1 MGPTISTRGACAIAG
16 TAPPASSPK
25 VASPTATRT
34 LSPAPVRRFTRT
46 RPVSLRLVVIIVRL
60 RPLVPVL
67 LGAPALGVPLLRL
80 LLVPRAFPIPFVLL
94 FVPVRLGRPDALG
107 PQEEPVRP
115 DGGGAER
122 DEGQEEATTRHD
134 ALLERLSPAA
144 TGCRR

>member
-34 LSPAPVRRFTRT
+34 LGPAPVRRFTRT

-80 LLVPRAFPIPFVLL
+80 LLVPRAFPLPFVLL
-94 FVPVRLGRPDALG
+94 FVPVRLCLPDPLRPHHH
-107 PQEEPVRP
+107 PVRP
-115 DGGGAER
+115 DGRRAQR
-122 DEGQEEATTRHD
+122 YPC
-134 ALLERLSPAA
+134 SPAA
-144 TGCRR
+144 P

>member
-16 TAPPASSPK
+16 PAPPASSTRL
-25 VASPTATRT
+25 ASPTATRT
-34 LSPAPVRRFTRT
+34 LRPAPVRRFTGT
-46 RPVSLRLVVIIVRL
+46 HPVSLQLVVVIVRL
-60 RPLVPVL
+60 RLLAPVL
-67 LGAPALGVPLLRL
+67 LGALALGVPLLRL

-115 DGGGAER
+115 DGDGAER
-122 DEGQEEATTRHD
+122 SECQEEATTRHD
-134 ALLERLSPAA
+134 ALLARLSPAA